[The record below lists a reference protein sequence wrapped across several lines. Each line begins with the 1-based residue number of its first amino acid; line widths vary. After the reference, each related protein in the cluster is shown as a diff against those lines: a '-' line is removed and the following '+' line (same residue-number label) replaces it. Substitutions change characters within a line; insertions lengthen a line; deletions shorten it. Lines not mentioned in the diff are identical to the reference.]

1 MSVDLSDPQIGLT
14 RSKIQNPDEA
24 TTWFLL
30 HYATSPT
37 SPVTT
42 SSSTS
47 SQIITLL
54 ASGPEPVLPSWQEH
68 LADTNEDILFG
79 YGEIAGK
86 GLVML
91 FLRDNVGG
99 VKRARAVVHSRAVAN
114 LFPDYSALV
123 TIAHPSQLTED
134 LITERLALYQSSS
147 SSSAVPSP
155 SHAQPKYTIP
165 GSDHPNP
172 LSPMAPGGPMPY
184 LPSSA
189 SASSTSNG
197 VRQQQFSSSRS
208 ASAQYSSSSKRE
220 NGQYNPSPIRQK
232 TFDEVGAGPG
242 SDSPSRRV
250 VSSPSHARVVSAGHT
265 PQRTSSPGPI
275 LAAPISLD
283 SPAKPKPLPL
293 SQGISSADYFKDEP
307 SSARSRKT
315 SFGAR
320 LKHTFSSRSPSST
333 DEPSTPASVGEK
345 VTQPNS
351 PTSPGT
357 SRFKASSLAKAFHRR
372 RSSQQADGTPPASPR
387 IDEHGQP
394 GEFEYAPPVPPKDS
408 EPSASKGIYAQ
419 PRLPLSSAQGSDS
432 LAGTPG
438 HEAPAPINGD
448 HVQENPINGH
458 LSAQPQAKAQAQAAT
473 LSPSP
478 SAKQA
483 LYDAR
488 QKSLTHETEIQE
500 RFRRDQEEKTRQLVE
515 EDNHVHDDDDRS
527 IRLAYDESEDEAGP
541 HENLDISTDVRARL
555 PQHQEQEAQ
564 EGSAGEPGSG
574 SGAVEGQFDDEV
586 TPTIAND
593 GTIPDATATA
603 TAEALSQAAEE
614 HAEREA
620 AIRAEEERVRQLE
633 EAEAAAAAER
643 ERIQTERLQ
652 AERRA
657 EEERQLEEERIRLE
671 RLRFEE
677 EARKAE
683 EERLRVE
690 AEETA
695 RREQEQE
702 RIRLEEEA
710 RARLEAEEQAKR
722 EAEEAERIRLLE
734 EEEKARR
741 EAEERERLEKEEAE
755 RRRVEEERKRKDSI
769 REGLVKGKEGGGVML
784 RGWVTVQ
791 TYKSMTWRRRYFHL
805 LSKEMQLYKAE
816 GDAKPIQTIFFG
828 SATTV
833 AERYDESQVK
843 DSFKV
848 ISDGPKGEE
857 EFFLFT
863 DSSEDKEIV
872 LEGLRLCLQ

>member
-1 MSVDLSDPQIGLT
+1 MSVDLSDPQIGSV
-14 RSKIQNPDEA
+14 RSKIQDPNEP

-30 HYATSPT
+30 HYATST
-37 SPVTT
+37 PVP
-42 SSSTS
+42 TS
-47 SQIITLL
+47 SQAIIILL
-54 ASGPEPVLPSWQEH
+54 ASGSEPVLPSWQEH
-68 LADTNEDILFG
+68 LSDTNEDILFG

-86 GLVML
+86 GLVLL

-134 LITERLALYQSSS
+134 LITERLALNHPSS
-147 SSSAVPSP
+147 SSSARAPSY
-155 SHAQPKYTIP
+155 SQPKYTVP

-184 LPSSA
+184 LPSSS
-189 SASSTSNG
+189 SASSNG
-197 VRQQQFSSSRS
+197 NGNGNGNINGAGSRQPSSRS
-208 ASAQYSSSSKRE
+208 ASAQYNSPSKHE
-220 NGQYNPSPIRQK
+220 HGQYNPSPIRQK
-232 TFDEVGAGPG
+232 TFDEINAAPG
-242 SDSPSRRV
+242 SSSSRRV
-250 VSSPSHARVVSAGHT
+250 VSSPSHSRIVSAGHT

-283 SPAKPKPLPL
+283 SPTRPKPLPL

-320 LKHTFSSRSPSST
+320 LKSTFSSRSPSST
-333 DEPSTPASVGEK
+333 DEPSTPSVVGGGER

-372 RSSQQADGTPPASPR
+372 RSSQQADGTPPGSPR
-387 IDEHGQP
+387 IDEHEHGRP
-394 GEFEYAPPVPPKDS
+394 GDFEYAPPVPPKDS
-408 EPSASKGIYAQ
+408 AEPAPSKGIYAQ
-419 PRLPLSSAQGSDS
+419 PRLPLNSAQGSDS
-432 LAGTPG
+432 LASTSG
-438 HEAPAPINGD
+438 HG
-448 HVQENPINGH
+448 
-458 LSAQPQAKAQAQAAT
+458 PQATTDQPLHPEANGSAPMQTHARNQIQSQTAT

-478 SAKQA
+478 SAKKA
-483 LYDAR
+483 LFDAR

-500 RFRRDQEEKTRQLVE
+500 RFRRDQEEKTRQLE
-515 EDNHVHDDDDRS
+515 GEGDLQDDDDRS
-527 IRLAYDESEDEAGP
+527 IRLAYDESEDEGAPRTELDVGTRTEFQQHEERVIEESAPGP
-541 HENLDISTDVRARL
+541 
-555 PQHQEQEAQ
+555 
-564 EGSAGEPGSG
+564 
-574 SGAVEGQFDDEV
+574 VEGQFDDDEA
-586 TPTIAND
+586 TPTIANCE
-593 GTIPDATATA
+593 TVPNA
-603 TAEALSQAAEE
+603 TAEQLSQAAEE

-620 AIRAEEERVRQLE
+620 AIRAEEERVHRLA
-633 EAEAAAAAER
+633 EAEAAASAER
-643 ERIQTERLQ
+643 ERIQAERLE
-652 AERRA
+652 AERRV

-671 RLRFEE
+671 RLRIE
-677 EARKAE
+677 EAATQAE
-683 EERLRVE
+683 EERLRTE
-690 AEETA
+690 AEEAA
-695 RREQEQE
+695 RREQEAE
-702 RIRLEEEA
+702 RIRLEEEE
-710 RARLEAEEQAKR
+710 RVKLEAEEQAKR
-722 EAEEAERIRLLE
+722 DAEEAERLRLLE
-734 EEEKARR
+734 EEERRKR
-741 EAEERERLEKEEAE
+741 EAEKKQRMEQEEAE
-755 RRRVEEERKRKDSI
+755 RHRVEEERQRKDSI

-791 TYKSMTWRRRYFHL
+791 TYKSMTWRRRYFQL
-805 LSKEMQLYKAE
+805 LPKEMQLYKAE

-828 SATTV
+828 SNTTV

-863 DSSEDKEIV
+863 DSKEDKDIV